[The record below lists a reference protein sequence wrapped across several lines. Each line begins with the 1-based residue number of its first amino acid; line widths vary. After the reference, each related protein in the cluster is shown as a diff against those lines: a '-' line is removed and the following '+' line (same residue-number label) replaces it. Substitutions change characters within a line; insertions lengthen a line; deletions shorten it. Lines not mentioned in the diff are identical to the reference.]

1 MSLIYDSIN
10 KLNSMSGTKLL
21 KYMTDNY
28 SLDEEKLD
36 YLVSNFTSTLINA
49 DEDLYEKLFINNFD
63 GDIIDKL
70 HFKYYQIPLI
80 GKCHIKKI
88 DAYAMINSMIY
99 IDGMEE
105 LYNLLSGSIMLS
117 PEEFIFCYSVAIQSG
132 SINDCIKKVKE
143 RYKVEKS
150 N

>member
-117 PEEFIFCYSVAIQSG
+117 PEEFI
-132 SINDCIKKVKE
+132 
-143 RYKVEKS
+143 KS
-150 N
+150 LTSNSPVVIW